1 MNSLM
6 RCEHPDKDTE
16 LKSASCLHIKIMYR
30 VSFTEKDEILMM
42 RINNISLEVAKLND
56 ILVNK
61 IKWIKLYK
69 LFV

>member
-1 MNSLM
+1 M
-6 RCEHPDKDTE
+6 K
-16 LKSASCLHIKIMYR
+16 
-30 VSFTEKDEILMM
+30 
-42 RINNISLEVAKLND
+42 RINDISLEVAKLND

>member
-1 MNSLM
+1 M

-16 LKSASCLHIKIMYR
+16 LKSASCLNIKIIYC
-30 VSFTEKDEILMM
+30 VSFTEKDEILMK
-42 RINNISLEVAKLND
+42 RINDISLEVAKLND